1 MNDLF
6 SDDPPMFLKR
16 TPHGHHDAEKIC
28 TELHLVGFTE
38 AKIDTIAHRSRADS
52 ARDPAIG
59 YCQGSPLRNE
69 IEARDAS
76 RPSGGNR
83 RRDRI
88 NHSAV
93 WFGACRRQD
102 PSACHCGPQGKRVN
116 QHARMA
122 RRTALS
128 RAGRIGQQMPVTG
141 PRPTNSIG
149 DRRFSF

>member
-76 RPSGGNR
+76 RLQEATDAATESITAR
-83 RRDRI
+83 
-88 NHSAV
+88 
-93 WFGACRRQD
+93 FGL
-102 PSACHCGPQGKRVN
+102 GPVDGKIQAHVI
-116 QHARMA
+116 
-122 RRTALS
+122 
-128 RAGRIGQQMPVTG
+128 AGRKESG
-141 PRPTNSIG
+141 
-149 DRRFSF
+149 